1 MAMHRSGRC
10 SPQGGFFTLIG
21 LLLALVIIVIL
32 LSMYGLPGGT
42 GGSGSGGD
50 AATVLGGTKNR
61 AQDAVCRNNL
71 AQLRAAIGIRAGTGS
86 GNPPSLEG
94 LNAGVDLACP
104 AGEEP
109 YRYDP
114 TTGNVS
120 CRHPG
125 HESF

>member
-1 MAMHRSGRC
+1 MMIRRSGWS

-21 LLLALVIIVIL
+21 LLLALVIIGIL
-32 LSMYGLPGGT
+32 LAMYLLPGGT

-50 AATVLGGTKNR
+50 AVTVLGGTKNR

-71 AQLRAAIGIRAGTGS
+71 AQLRAAIGIRAATGS
-86 GNPPSLEG
+86 GNPASLEG

-104 AGEEP
+104 AGGEP

-114 TTGNVS
+114 ATGNVS